1 MQVIQISHPAGSKS
15 GTLISIRQMRSLRSA
30 LEFQRWALLHVLSC
44 QLYRRIN
51 QTVQQCTVFCLTLPS
66 TDGKKV
72 RGGFNRNV
80 LVFGGKESSF
90 NGLRHV
96 NSTVSFSL
104 CSSSNSNWRTC
115 FHKAHSNG
123 VRFTIFSLE

>member
-1 MQVIQISHPAGSKS
+1 MCFHVSCTVG
-15 GTLISIRQMRSLRSA
+15 LIRLCSSVQYSA
-30 LEFQRWALLHVLSC
+30 LHYS
-44 QLYRRIN
+44 
-51 QTVQQCTVFCLTLPS
+51 S

-115 FHKAHSNG
+115 FHKAHSDG